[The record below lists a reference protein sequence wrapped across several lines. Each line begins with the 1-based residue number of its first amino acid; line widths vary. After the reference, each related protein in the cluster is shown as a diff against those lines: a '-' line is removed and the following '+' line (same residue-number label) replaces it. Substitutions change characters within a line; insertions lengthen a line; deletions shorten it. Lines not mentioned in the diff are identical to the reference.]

1 MSPCAGLDEPVEN
14 RARYSGSGP
23 CPPASDSM
31 DVTAD
36 HSPADPG
43 NPAAPPARTGPSA
56 GAFVVHVL
64 TACGAALCLLALL
77 AAVSARWSLMFVW
90 LGLALGIDAV
100 DGTLARHFKVRELLP
115 RWSGDTLDLVVDYL
129 GYVFV
134 PVYAIV
140 AGGLLPDVAAIPAG
154 LLILVASALYF
165 ADRRMKTPDNYF
177 RGFPALWNVVTFY
190 LFLLRPEPW
199 LGIALVIVLCGLRFV
214 PFPCLHPLRVRRF
227 RALNILLLLA
237 WSALGVVTIAQ
248 HMEPGAAVKLALV
261 ALAIYFLTAGLFRT
275 PVARDA

>member
-1 MSPCAGLDEPVEN
+1 
-14 RARYSGSGP
+14 
-23 CPPASDSM
+23 M

-36 HSPADPG
+36 HSPADSRAE
-43 NPAAPPARTGPSA
+43 PAAPPARTGRLVR
-56 GAFVVHVL
+56 AFAVHVL
-64 TACGAALCLLALL
+64 TASGAALCLLALL
-77 AAVSARWSLMFVW
+77 AAASANWSWMFIW
-90 LGLALGIDAV
+90 LGAALIIDGF
-100 DGTLARHFKVRELLP
+100 DGALARHFHVKEDLP
-115 RWSGDTLDLVVDYL
+115 LWSGDTLDLVVDYL
-129 GYVFV
+129 SYVFV
-134 PVYAIV
+134 PAYAIV
-140 AGGLLPDVAAIPAG
+140 AGRLLPDAAAIPVG
-154 LLILVASALYF
+154 VLILVTSALYF

-177 RGFPALWNVVTFY
+177 RGFPALWNVVAFY

-199 LGIALVIVLCGLRFV
+199 LGVALVIVLCGLSFV
-214 PFPCLHPLRVRRF
+214 PFPFLHPLRVRRF

>member
-36 HSPADPG
+36 HSPADSG
-43 NPAAPPARTGPSA
+43 KPAAPPARTGPSA
-56 GAFVVHVL
+56 RAFVVHVL

-115 RWSGDTLDLVVDYL
+115 RWSGDTLDLVFDYL

-165 ADRRMKTPDNYF
+165 ADRGMKTPDNYF
-177 RGFPALWNVVTFY
+177 RGFPALWNVVAFY
-190 LFLLRPEPW
+190 LFLMRPAPW
-199 LGIALVIVLCGLRFV
+199 LGVALVVVLCGLSFV
-214 PFPCLHPLRVRRF
+214 PFPFLHPLRVARLRG
-227 RALNILLLLA
+227 LNIVLLLA
-237 WSALGVVTIAQ
+237 WSVLAVVTLVQ
-248 HMEPGAAVKLALV
+248 DMEPGTPVKLALL
-261 ALAIYFLTAGLFRT
+261 ALAVCFLAGGLLRGQ
-275 PVARDA
+275 